1 MNDYIKIVAIKNIN
15 ELASDDYL
23 DALSEIEFIYST
35 RGDTKNEYK
44 YLNLRYEIIQQY
56 NKSNINLQAKINR
69 QIGSHY
75 QSTNQYDK
83 AIIHF
88 DLTLSY
94 VKKSLE
100 SNKSYSNKKTLFAD
114 KEMALLGK
122 LDAEQSIKQDL
133 NQYKKVYSIL
143 LSMNDELKLLDKSTA
158 AYTVLDT
165 YYSFVK
171 NHKQRKI
178 NLNYAKQLVEDQI
191 KEAKEIDSWRLKF
204 LCK

>member
-1 MNDYIKIVAIKNIN
+1 M
-15 ELASDDYL
+15 
-23 DALSEIEFIYST
+23 EFIYST

-94 VKKSLE
+94 VKKSLK
-100 SNKSYSNKKTLFAD
+100 NKSYSNKKTLFAD

-122 LDAEQSIKQDL
+122 LDAEQSI
-133 NQYKKVYSIL
+133 N
-143 LSMNDELKLLDKSTA
+143 
-158 AYTVLDT
+158 
-165 YYSFVK
+165 
-171 NHKQRKI
+171 
-178 NLNYAKQLVEDQI
+178 
-191 KEAKEIDSWRLKF
+191 EI
-204 LCK
+204 